1 MRPIRLAMQ
10 AFGPYPGQE
19 VVDFRS
25 LGNRRFFLIH
35 GPTGSG
41 KTTVLDGICYALY
54 GKSSGAER
62 DVREMRSH
70 HSPDDLPTQ
79 VVLDFSVGRESYRVW
94 RRPEQEAPG
103 RRTPLK
109 GDATLWQRT
118 GISDDSVD
126 GSVMETGLM
135 RVTNNIEELL
145 GFEADQF
152 RQVVLLPQG
161 QFREALTADSAKRQQ
176 ILEILFGTE
185 VYRYIELALKDKAAE
200 LADALKSL
208 KDRRETLLSAA
219 DAESQEQLQMA
230 FEAERAMLGQARK
243 VEKAASEAA
252 DAAAQALSKMRQDA
266 EKLNEA
272 RAAAQA
278 VAGLELQVAEHDA
291 MERRCRKARL
301 AAGCAGAEAL
311 LDEARREERARREAA
326 GQTREE
332 LARAELAVRA
342 ASERL
347 ARENSPERAEQ
358 RKQLGAMLVTLE
370 GFVPK
375 VAEIDKAREAVI
387 EASTADAKARGSASA
402 AAARKSEIWSELA
415 KARVEWN
422 EAQAGG
428 AELPLWES
436 RVNEISTALKRA
448 ERRAQL
454 EADVAEKAIVAQ
466 RAQQSVDQA
475 AEQLEQARRRV
486 ALLREAW
493 LAGQAAA
500 LAAALEPGAPCPV
513 CGSTSHPSPA
523 HAASAEDGGKAP
535 SQKDLRSADMAVTI
549 AESEWSRLSKA
560 ASEALQQEASVR
572 GQLAELTSDGC
583 DSRNLRVELRDAEKR
598 LEAAETASQRTRQL
612 DEMIGRLEQQFTAA
626 ELEAAEAETASREVA
641 GQLAAAKATVE
652 EKELGVPVNL
662 RSPAALEAEQVRV
675 GTELDELVKALE
687 ATERANEDAGR
698 VLAGAQARAA
708 ATAEAL
714 EAAIANVDAR
724 SLEFEA
730 KVGEAGFASVDEYHS
745 SKMADDAA
753 RRLEQA
759 IEQFRVQ
766 LHAARERL
774 ARAEGEATG
783 IAEPDLAAAEAR
795 HSELDL
801 AAKKAMENRIG
812 LGNRIDQMRRQ
823 LDDLDKLAREMQE
836 VEAEHTVI
844 ARVSDVANG
853 RGHRNRLG
861 MTFERFVL
869 ASMLDQVTEAAT
881 QRLQVMSRG
890 RYALRRTMDRLTS
903 RSAAGLGLE
912 VFDAYTGRERS
923 VTTLSGGEGFMASLS
938 LALGLADVVQSYA
951 GGIRLDTIF
960 VDEGF
965 GTLDPESL
973 DLAIDTLV
981 ELQREGGRLVGVISH
996 VPELVERIDARLE
1009 ISMTDR
1015 GSKSRFV
1022 VG

>member
-25 LGNRRFFLIH
+25 LGGRRFFLIH

-79 VVLDFSVGRESYRVW
+79 VVLDFSAGRESYRVW

-103 RRTPLK
+103 RRTPLRA
-109 GDATLWQRT
+109 DATLWHRT
-118 GISDDSVD
+118 SIDDDSVD
-126 GSVMETGLM
+126 GTVIATGLM
-135 RVTNNIEELL
+135 RVTNKIEELL

-185 VYRYIELALKDKAAE
+185 VYRYIELALRDKAIA
-200 LADALKSL
+200 LAGDLKGL
-208 KDRRETLLSAA
+208 KDRRDTLLGAA
-219 DAESQEQLQMA
+219 DAESQEQLQTM
-230 FEAERAMLGQARK
+230 FEAEGARLVRARRA
-243 VEKAASEAA
+243 EKAASEVAEE
-252 DAAAQALSKMRQDA
+252 AAQALSKMRQDA

-278 VAGLELQVAEHDA
+278 VAGLELQAAERDA
-291 MERRCRKARL
+291 MERKCMKARL

-326 GQTREE
+326 G
-332 LARAELAVRA
+332 RAQKDLSQAESAARA

-347 ARENSPERAEQ
+347 ARENSMERAKQ

-370 GFVPK
+370 GLVPR
-375 VAEIDKAREAVI
+375 VAEIDKAREIVI
-387 EASTADAKARGSASA
+387 EASRADATARDLAA
-402 AAARKSEIWSELA
+402 TAAARKSGIWSELTKGRA
-415 KARVEWN
+415 EWN
-422 EAQAGG
+422 EAQARG

-436 RVNEISTALKRA
+436 RVNEIGTALKRA
-448 ERRAQL
+448 ERRGQL
-454 EADVAEKAIVAQ
+454 EADVAEKAIAAQ
-466 RAQQSVDQA
+466 RARQSVDEA
-475 AEQLEQARRRV
+475 ADRLEQARRRA

-493 LAGQAAA
+493 LADQAAA
-500 LAAALEPGAPCPV
+500 LATALEPGTPCPV

-523 HAASAEDGGKAP
+523 HAAFAEGGGKAP
-535 SQKDLRSADMAVTI
+535 SQKDLRSADTAVTT
-549 AESEWSRLSKA
+549 AENEWSRLSKA

-572 GQLAELTSDGC
+572 GQLAELTSDDY
-583 DSRNLRVELRDAEKR
+583 DSGNLRTELRDAEKR
-598 LEAAETASQRTRQL
+598 FNAAKTASQRARQL
-612 DEMIGRLEQQFTAA
+612 DEAIGRLEQQFTSA
-626 ELEAAEAETASREVA
+626 EFKAAEAETASREA
-641 GQLAAAKATVE
+641 SSWLAAAKAIVE
-652 EKELGVPVNL
+652 EKELGVPVDL
-662 RSPAALEAEQVRV
+662 RSPAALQAEQARV

-687 ATERANEDAGR
+687 AAERANEDAGR
-698 VLAGAQARAA
+698 VLAVAQARAA
-708 ATAEAL
+708 EAAEAL
-714 EAAIANVDAR
+714 EAAIANVHAR
-724 SLEFEA
+724 NLEFEA
-730 KVGEAGFASVDEYHS
+730 KVGEAGFAGVDEYHS

-759 IEQFRVQ
+759 IEQFRMQ

-774 ARAEGEATG
+774 ARAEGAAAGLE
-783 IAEPDLAAAEAR
+783 EPDLDAAEAR
-795 HSELDL
+795 YGELDL
-801 AAKKAMENRIG
+801 AAKKAMENRIA
-812 LGNRIDQMRRQ
+812 LGNRMDQMRRQ
-823 LDDLDKLAREMQE
+823 LDDLDKLAREMQDA
-836 VEAEHTVI
+836 EAEYTVI

-853 RGHRNRLG
+853 RGHRNKLG

-881 QRLQVMSRG
+881 RRLQVMSRG

-1009 ISMTDR
+1009 ITMTDR

>member
-1 MRPIRLAMQ
+1 
-10 AFGPYPGQE
+10 
-19 VVDFRS
+19 
-25 LGNRRFFLIH
+25 
-35 GPTGSG
+35 
-41 KTTVLDGICYALY
+41 
-54 GKSSGAER
+54 
-62 DVREMRSH
+62 
-70 HSPDDLPTQ
+70 
-79 VVLDFSVGRESYRVW
+79 
-94 RRPEQEAPG
+94 
-103 RRTPLK
+103 
-109 GDATLWQRT
+109 
-118 GISDDSVD
+118 VD
-126 GSVMETGLM
+126 GSVIATGLM
-135 RVTNNIEELL
+135 RVTNRIEELL

-161 QFREALTADSAKRQQ
+161 QFREALTADSTKRQQ

-185 VYRYIELALKDKAAE
+185 VYRYIELALRDKAIALAGE
-200 LADALKSL
+200 LKGL
-208 KDRRETLLSAA
+208 KDRRDTLLGAA
-219 DAESQEQLQMA
+219 DAESQEQLRTM
-230 FEAERAMLGQARK
+230 FEAEGARLVQARRA
-243 VEKAASEAA
+243 EKGSGEAA
-252 DAAAQALSKMRQDA
+252 EEAAQALSRMRKDA

-272 RAAAQA
+272 RDAVQA
-278 VAGLELQVAEHDA
+278 VAALESQAPEYED
-291 MERRCRKARL
+291 MERRCKKARL

-332 LARAELAVRA
+332 LARAESAARA

-347 ARENSPERAEQ
+347 ALENSAERAEQ
-358 RKQLGAMLVTLE
+358 RRQLGAMLVTLE
-370 GFVPK
+370 GLVPR
-375 VAEIDKAREAVI
+375 VAEIDKARETVI
-387 EASTADAKARGSASA
+387 EAGREDAKAHDLATAAS
-402 AAARKSEIWSELA
+402 ARKSEMVGELA
-415 KARVEWN
+415 KARAERD
-422 EAQAGG
+422 EAQTCG

-436 RVNEISTALKRA
+436 RVGEIGTALKRV

-454 EADVAEKAIVAQ
+454 EADVAEKAIAAQ
-466 RAQQSVDQA
+466 RAQQSVDEA
-475 AEQLEQARRRV
+475 AGRLEQARRRA
-486 ALLREAW
+486 ALLRETW

-500 LAAALEPGAPCPV
+500 LAAALEPGVPCPV

-523 HAASAEDGGKAP
+523 HAAAAEDGGKAP
-535 SQKDLRSADMAVTI
+535 SQKDLRSADMAVTT
-549 AESEWSRLSKA
+549 AENEWSRLSKA
-560 ASEALQQEASVR
+560 GSEALQQEASVR
-572 GQLAELTSDGC
+572 GQLAELTSDNR
-583 DSRNLRVELRDAEKR
+583 DSGNPRAELRNAEKR
-598 LEAAETASQRTRQL
+598 LEAAKTASRRARQL
-612 DEMIGRLEQQFTAA
+612 DEAIGRLEQQFTSA
-626 ELEAAEAETASREVA
+626 ELKAAEAETASREAA
-641 GQLAAAKATVE
+641 GRLAAAKATAE
-652 EKELGVPVNL
+652 EKELGVPVDL
-662 RSPAALEAEQVRV
+662 RSPAALEAEQARV
-675 GTELDELVKALE
+675 GAELDELVKALE
-687 ATERANEDAGR
+687 AAEGASEDAGR
-698 VLAGAQARAA
+698 VLAAAQARAA
-708 ATAEAL
+708 AAAEAL
-714 EAAIANVDAR
+714 EAASANVDGR

-730 KVGEAGFASVDEYHS
+730 KVGEAGFAGVDEYHS
-745 SKMADDAA
+745 SKMADDVA
-753 RRLEQA
+753 RGLEQA
-759 IEQFRVQ
+759 IDQFRMR

-774 ARAEGEATG
+774 ARAEGQAAG
-783 IAEPDLAAAEAR
+783 IVEPDLAAAETR
-795 HSELDL
+795 YGELDL
-801 AAKKAMENRIG
+801 AAKKAMENRIA
-812 LGNRIDQMRRQ
+812 LGNRIGQMRRQ
-823 LDDLDKLAREMQE
+823 LDDLDKLAREMQD
-836 VEAEHTVI
+836 VEAEYTVI

-1015 GSKSRFV
+1015 GSRSRFV